1 MAFQGHAM
9 LRKKNPSGAVFEHN
23 ESSISTKSNQR
34 QLPSTSLTSIVSN
47 SHYKIPGTKPSKQL
61 LPTHE
66 LIAGGDALYPPSGQ
80 GAHVAG
86 RGHGRAGRAA
96 ARTTAPSRGAVSPP
110 RPALVVGSR
119 C

>member
-9 LRKKNPSGAVFEHN
+9 LRKKNTSGAVFEHN

-47 SHYKIPGTKPSKQL
+47 SHYKVPGPKPSKQL

-66 LIAGGDALYPPSGQ
+66 LMVPKIPNEIKLVDDNQL
-80 GAHVAG
+80 
-86 RGHGRAGRAA
+86 
-96 ARTTAPSRGAVSPP
+96 VSPMSLQEEN
-110 RPALVVGSR
+110 RVLKLRLHHCKMSWR
-119 C
+119 Q